1 MMEIQENNTETWGK
15 ELATWKRGQTE
26 SQKKTTT
33 IKKENNMKVSNPKFP
48 AGNPQTEEQL
58 RACSF

>member
-26 SQKKTTT
+26 SQKKKPQQLKRKTT
-33 IKKENNMKVSNPKFP
+33 
-48 AGNPQTEEQL
+48 
-58 RACSF
+58 